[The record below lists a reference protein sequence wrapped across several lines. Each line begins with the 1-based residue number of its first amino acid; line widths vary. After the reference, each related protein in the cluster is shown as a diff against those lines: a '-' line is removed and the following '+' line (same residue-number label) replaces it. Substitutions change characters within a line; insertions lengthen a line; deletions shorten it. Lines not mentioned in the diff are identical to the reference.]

1 VVRPE
6 NPSERTQGCD
16 VVSAQTSGIRA
27 RVASGRHGKYQLDVT
42 ACDVTDLVRHAGG
55 WLYDR
60 AMAGWDVSV
69 LLSREGDVTPLR
81 ILGLRTQRPALEDD
95 SSAPARAL
103 ALATSA
109 DALAANPLLREDVFR
124 AMKRGLVEVTLW
136 GDFAGGQQRSDPG
149 RRFGANGVDRGV
161 ESVTHVL
168 SSAARAFKAHALRA
182 AGLDE
187 PVGPVETFLH
197 GPTAFLVG

>member
-1 VVRPE
+1 MVRPE

-16 VVSAQTSGIRA
+16 VVSAQTSRIRA

-81 ILGLRTQRPALEDD
+81 ILGLRTQRPELEDD

-103 ALATSA
+103 ALAASA

-136 GDFAGGQQRSDPG
+136 GDPH
-149 RRFGANGVDRGV
+149 ANGVDRGV
-161 ESVTHVL
+161 ESMQHVL
-168 SSAARAFKAHALRA
+168 SSAACAFKAHALRA

-187 PVGPVETFLH
+187 SVGPVETFLRR
-197 GPTAFLVG
+197 PSAFLAG